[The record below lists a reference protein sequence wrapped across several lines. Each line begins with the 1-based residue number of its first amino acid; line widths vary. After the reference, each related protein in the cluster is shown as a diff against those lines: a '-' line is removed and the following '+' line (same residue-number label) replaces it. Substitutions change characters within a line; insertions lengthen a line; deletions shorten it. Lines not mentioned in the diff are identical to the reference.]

1 MMTTVAALADTKFYI
16 PDFSIA
22 PGGTVEVEMMLDN
35 TDELSAIQAD
45 IYLPE
50 GLTIEQEDG
59 EYIFDLTDRKAR
71 NHTVSSTLLSDGGI
85 RILVS
90 SQTSKTFSGN
100 SGALVVFNLTA
111 AEGLAGG
118 DRVIALKNIIASDA
132 DSHLTYPADASC
144 TVTVTGEA
152 PGPDPDP
159 DPDPEPDP
167 DPDSDGD
174 RLYIS
179 NFSIAPGETV
189 EVRMTLDNET
199 AYTALQADIYLPDG
213 LAIEQEDGEYL
224 FDLTDRKARNHT
236 VSSTRLSDGGIRILV
251 ASQTSKEFSGNSGA
265 LVTFNLIADETLT
278 GPLTI
283 TIKNIIASEP
293 NQTIHNLADASC
305 AVTVTD
311 PTPQPKPVEA
321 LMTVACELPQ
331 GIKFRFNVQ
340 AKPDDADNK
349 AIAWSSSDTAVAT
362 VADDGTIELVTE
374 GDVTITA
381 TAADGSGA
389 AIAYAIHVT
398 EAQQTGNRYDVNG
411 DTLVDVGDVNAV
423 LSFILAH

>member
-1 MMTTVAALADTKFYI
+1 MKQTILTIVAMVTTMVAFAENRFYI

-22 PGGTVEVEMMLDN
+22 PGETVEVEIMLDN
-35 TDELSAIQAD
+35 ATVYTALQAD

-50 GLTIEQEDG
+50 GLTIEQDG
-59 EYIFDLTDRKAR
+59 DEYLFDLTDRKAR

-85 RILVS
+85 RILV
-90 SQTSKTFSGN
+90 
-100 SGALVVFNLTA
+100 
-111 AEGLAGG
+111 
-118 DRVIALKNIIASDA
+118 
-132 DSHLTYPADASC
+132 
-144 TVTVTGEA
+144 
-152 PGPDPDP
+152 
-159 DPDPEPDP
+159 
-167 DPDSDGD
+167 
-174 RLYIS
+174 
-179 NFSIAPGETV
+179 
-189 EVRMTLDNET
+189 
-199 AYTALQADIYLPDG
+199 
-213 LAIEQEDGEYL
+213 
-224 FDLTDRKARNHT
+224 
-236 VSSTRLSDGGIRILV
+236 
-251 ASQTSKEFSGNSGA
+251 ASQTSKEISGTSGA
-265 LVTFNLIADETLT
+265 LVTFNLTAAETLT
-278 GPLTI
+278 GSVTI
-283 TIKNIIASEP
+283 EMKNIIASEP
-293 NQTIHNLADASC
+293 DQTVHNLADERC
-305 AVTVTD
+305 TVTVSD
-311 PTPQPKPVEA
+311 PVPQPKLVEA
-321 LMTVACELPQ
+321 LVTMSCELPQ